1 MIQTPAWLALSSPP
15 AKVCFGVR
23 VPASGPRSFG
33 VTNFRVH
40 PCQRTSSPRDGEFA
54 DRAPPRAP
62 LNLSTRFRHPPPAH
76 PRATVA
82 PRRRPC
88 PRRSAK
94 APALPPRPRA
104 RAAQL
109 ALAAARPDGPS
120 RPCEPLTATGWP
132 ISIHRRGERP
142 RGGCPRAAR
151 GPADRG
157 ARLRRAAP
165 RQRRA
170 RYIWMWSAHALA
182 TLRTPYAPLLA
193 PRSTLRSLKGAR
205 GQLHTPPTHPRAHD
219 AATPSLRTA
228 ADPIHVCT
236 LCTQTAPT
244 QLTVKMLADVPS
256 PNATVV
262 EMVTT
267 EEGQD
272 MPRDEFM
279 VRGARAR
286 ACARPGRFCARG
298 CGCPHFARQSPTLPA
313 RALRRRCRAFLGL
326 KTLIWM
332 LVPPS

>member
-33 VTNFRVH
+33 VLVNQLTFQVH

-109 ALAAARPDGPS
+109 ALAAARPDGPY

-132 ISIHRRGERP
+132 IPIHRRGERP

-151 GPADRG
+151 GPADRVRG
-157 ARLRRAAP
+157 SEGPRLVS
-165 RQRRA
+165 A
-170 RYIWMWSAHALA
+170 RYAGVHTPSPLCALPTHPSSLPA
-182 TLRTPYAPLLA
+182 QPYAPSKVRA
-193 PRSTLRSLKGAR
+193 ANY
-205 GQLHTPPTHPRAHD
+205 TPHP
-219 AATPSLRTA
+219 P
-228 ADPIHVCT
+228 
-236 LCTQTAPT
+236 
-244 QLTVKMLADVPS
+244 
-256 PNATVV
+256 
-262 EMVTT
+262 
-267 EEGQD
+267 
-272 MPRDEFM
+272 
-279 VRGARAR
+279 ARAR
-286 ACARPGRFCARG
+286 RRDAEPA
-298 CGCPHFARQSPTLPA
+298 PHRS
-313 RALRRRCRAFLGL
+313 
-326 KTLIWM
+326 
-332 LVPPS
+332 